1 MVVTAK
7 KLIRSSKASLTLQ
20 ARSTLLQLVIW
31 LSHRK
36 TKLTQIKAIVEVSA
50 W

>member
-20 ARSTLLQLVIW
+20 ALCSTLLQLVIW

-50 W
+50 